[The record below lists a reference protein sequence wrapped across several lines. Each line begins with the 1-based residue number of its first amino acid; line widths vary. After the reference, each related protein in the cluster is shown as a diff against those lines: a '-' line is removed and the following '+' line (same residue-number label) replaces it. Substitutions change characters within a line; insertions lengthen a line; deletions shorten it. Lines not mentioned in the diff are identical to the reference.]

1 MSETDLRL
9 AQHAVLSAADAL
21 ESASDE
27 LCRLD
32 GAIGDGDHG
41 LAMAMAAKGI
51 RSAIEE
57 RSPVDLSGLVTVV
70 ANQFR
75 AVGGAMG
82 ALSYVLVDAVGKAA
96 STDGAPFSAAQLAHL
111 LRAAE
116 DAVTGF
122 GGAKRGDKTIVDA
135 IAPAR
140 EAAEECASLQRPAA
154 KALLAAA
161 AAAEEGAA
169 STAQMIAHIGRASRL
184 GERSMG
190 AVDAGATSFAIVLR
204 ALARSYAEATR
215 RSISCGN
222 PAAASAKGH
231 VPLLSA

>member
-1 MSETDLRL
+1 MKSPRITVTFGERRR
-9 AQHAVLSAADAL
+9 QIFRADC
-21 ESASDE
+21 AS
-27 LCRLD
+27 LPPS
-32 GAIGDGDHG
+32 
-41 LAMAMAAKGI
+41 AAKGI

-70 ANQFR
+70 ANQFG

-96 STDGAPFSAAQLAHL
+96 STDGAPFSAAQLARL

-140 EAAEECASLQRPAA
+140 EAAEECASPQRPA
-154 KALLAAA
+154 
-161 AAAEEGAA
+161 
-169 STAQMIAHIGRASRL
+169 
-184 GERSMG
+184 
-190 AVDAGATSFAIVLR
+190 
-204 ALARSYAEATR
+204 
-215 RSISCGN
+215 N
-222 PAAASAKGH
+222 KG
-231 VPLLSA
+231 